1 MTIFYCNGGEA
12 EIIFRVLMGWDFFL
26 CVHQLGGKVGVRV
39 DELFV
44 PLAESGKENHNFRL
58 ICLSPDHLSA
68 QPDDALKLG
77 SSFLIKERP

>member
-1 MTIFYCNGGEA
+1 MEA
-12 EIIFRVLMGWDFFL
+12 EIIFMVLIGWDFFL
-26 CVHQLGGKVGVRV
+26 CIHQFGGKVGVRV

-44 PLAESGKENHNFRL
+44 PLAESVNENHNFRL
-58 ICLSPDHLSA
+58 ICLSRDHLSA

>member
-44 PLAESGKENHNFRL
+44 PLAESGKENHNFRFRFVCHPITL
-58 ICLSPDHLSA
+58 APSLMMP
-68 QPDDALKLG
+68 
-77 SSFLIKERP
+77 